1 MSIFIGGP
9 LDGHA
14 AGYVTGETFEHKRPL
29 GRGRIHQY
37 KAQPGDPVEY
47 KASVTDF
54 YRRVEIKGAIHYAH
68 NALSLDEAK
77 RMMEL

>member
-9 LDGHA
+9 LDGCTASHLS
-14 AGYVTGETFEHKRPL
+14 EPTFEHKRPL
-29 GRGRIHQY
+29 GRGQIHRY
-37 KAQPGDPVEY
+37 KADPRDPVEY

-54 YRRVEIKGAIHYAH
+54 YRRVEIEGAIHYAH